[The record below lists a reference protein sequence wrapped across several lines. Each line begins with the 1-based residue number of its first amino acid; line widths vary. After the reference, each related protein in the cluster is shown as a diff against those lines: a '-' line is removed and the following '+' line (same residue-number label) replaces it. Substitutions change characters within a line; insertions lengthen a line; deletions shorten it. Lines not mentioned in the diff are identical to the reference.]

1 MPSIASG
8 RLVVILALCGLALAS
23 CQKQEEPAMEPG
35 PKDEQAAG
43 GGIGISETVYGKM
56 PDGRDVHLYTLTNSN
71 GMRVTLTDYGATTV
85 SVEVPDADG
94 NVADVTLG
102 YDTLEG
108 WLGNTSYFGA
118 TVGRYANRIAGGTFD
133 LGGETYQL
141 ATNDGENHLHGGEKG
156 FDKRL
161 WDAEMVQTPDGA
173 GVTFTRTS
181 PDGEEGYPGT
191 LQVTVLYSLTK
202 DNEFKAAFTATT
214 DAPTVVN
221 LAHHTYWNLRGPAGG
236 DVLGHEL
243 MLNAYKYT
251 PVDEGLIPTGELKA
265 VEGTPMDFTEAKP
278 IGRDIGKTDGG
289 YDHNFVL
296 QRYEPGTVRLAA
308 RVAEPTTGRVM
319 EIHTDQPGIQ
329 FYSGNFLDG
338 TITGKGDVQYEK
350 HFGFC
355 LETQHYPDSPNQPA
369 FPSVTLK
376 PGETYKH
383 VMVHTFS
390 AE

>member
-1 MPSIASG
+1 
-8 RLVVILALCGLALAS
+8 
-23 CQKQEEPAMEPG
+23 MEPE
-35 PKDEQAAG
+35 PKEGEETQATG

-56 PDGRDVHLYTLTNSN
+56 PDGREVHLYTLTNSN
-71 GMRVTLTDYGATTV
+71 GMRVKLTDYGATTV
-85 SVEVPDADG
+85 SVEVPDSDG

-118 TVGRYANRIAGGTFD
+118 TVGRYANRIAGGTFE
-133 LGGETYQL
+133 LGGKTYTL
-141 ATNDGENHLHGGEKG
+141 ATNDGDNHLHGGEKG
-156 FDKRL
+156 FDKHL
-161 WDAEMVQTPDGA
+161 WDAEIVQTDDGA
-173 GVTFTRTS
+173 GVQFTRTS

-191 LQVTVLYSLTK
+191 LQVTVLYSLTE
-202 DNEFKAAFTATT
+202 DNEFKAEFTATT
-214 DAPTVVN
+214 DKPTVVN
-221 LAHHTYWNLRGPAGG
+221 LAHHTYWNLRGPAAG

-243 MLNAYKYT
+243 MLNADKYT

-265 VEGTPMDFTEAKP
+265 VEGTPFDFTEAKP
-278 IGRDIGKTDGG
+278 IGKEIGKVKGG

-296 QRYEPGTVRLAA
+296 NGYEPGKVRLAA
-308 RVAEPTTGRVM
+308 RVTEPATGRVM

-338 TITGKGDVQYEK
+338 TITGKGGVAYER
-350 HFGFC
+350 HDGFC
-355 LETQHYPDSPNQPA
+355 LETQHYPDSPNQPD

-383 VMVHTFS
+383 VMIHAFS